1 MKKNNKGISITINCK
16 ICGKPITKSTDFGMT
31 CENDCEQKQWEKGEY
46 FENEQ
51 IKSGKKSDID
61 KMHND
66 SNYAPPVTID
76 WYDFIEELNKNGL
89 EIKNKKYEK

>member
-1 MKKNNKGISITINCK
+1 MKNKNL
-16 ICGKPITKSTDFGMT
+16 TDLVNRLERIFPT
-31 CENDCEQKQWEKGEY
+31 LTLYKEVEY

-51 IKSGKKSDID
+51 IKSGKRSDID

-76 WYDFIEELNKNGL
+76 WYDFIEELN
-89 EIKNKKYEK
+89 